1 MFDLAKCLLLR
12 FETVT
17 CGTRVSGKRKMDR
30 ADREEEGGGRRREE
44 EGGKGRRREEEEE
57 EEEAGEIGE
66 ARGGIGER
74 KG

>member
-30 ADREEEGGGRRREE
+30 ADREEEGGGGRRREE
-44 EGGKGRRREEEEE
+44 EGGSEGRREG
-57 EEEAGEIGE
+57 GEIE
-66 ARGGIGER
+66 GER
-74 KG
+74 E

>member
-30 ADREEEGGGRRREE
+30 ADREEEGGEGGGGRKREEKGGGERRRRRRE
-44 EGGKGRRREEEEE
+44 R
-57 EEEAGEIGE
+57 
-66 ARGGIGER
+66 
-74 KG
+74 